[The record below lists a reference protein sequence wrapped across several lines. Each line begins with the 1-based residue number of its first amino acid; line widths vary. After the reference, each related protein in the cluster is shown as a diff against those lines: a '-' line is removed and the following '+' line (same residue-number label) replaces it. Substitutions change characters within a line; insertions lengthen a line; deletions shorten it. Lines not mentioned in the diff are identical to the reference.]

1 LWFIKFLKYK
11 IKYIL
16 IKNKMKEDLN
26 LINDFISIDYT
37 KNNNDNVQ
45 INDLIVFSDNNDN
58 NVTDDYKI
66 LFGFNEDS
74 IKIYAENKTNNK
86 KLYEKIFSLKELKN
100 LIKIKFNKINE
111 IIPYFKS
118 IQNSKLFSIFEGEKN
133 LVINFSSTMLLCYFL
148 IPQKRFNYFEK
159 ILLVSSFQL
168 GYIIFTYAKNNIQ
181 KALDESSD
189 EKGNYLSKIYN
200 KLFIKK

>member
-1 LWFIKFLKYK
+1 
-11 IKYIL
+11 
-16 IKNKMKEDLN
+16 MKEDLN
-26 LINDFISIDYT
+26 LINDFISLEYE
-37 KNNNDNVQ
+37 NNNNNNIKTNGLNFFSIDDDN
-45 INDLIVFSDNNDN
+45 N

-74 IKIYAENKTNNK
+74 IKICAENKSNNK
-86 KLYEKIFSLKELKN
+86 KLYEKKFSLDELKKI
-100 LIKIKFNKINE
+100 IKIKFNKISE

-148 IPQKRFNYFEK
+148 IPQKRFNYLEK
-159 ILLVSSFQL
+159 FLIFSSFQL

-181 KALDESSD
+181 KALNDNSKE
-189 EKGNYLSKIYN
+189 NYLVKIYN
-200 KLFIKK
+200 KINKK

>member
-1 LWFIKFLKYK
+1 
-11 IKYIL
+11 
-16 IKNKMKEDLN
+16 MKEDLN

>member
-1 LWFIKFLKYK
+1 
-11 IKYIL
+11 
-16 IKNKMKEDLN
+16 MKEDLN
-26 LINDFISIDYT
+26 LINDFISIDYN
-37 KNNNDNVQ
+37 KNDNNDIIFNDFNV
-45 INDLIVFSDNNDN
+45 LSDNNGN

-74 IKIYAENKTNNK
+74 MKIYAENKTNNK
-86 KLYEKIFSLKELKN
+86 KLYEKNFSLKELKN
-100 LIKIKFNKINE
+100 LIKIKFNKISE

-148 IPQKRFNYFEK
+148 IPQKRFNYLEK

-181 KALDESSD
+181 KALDESTNQ
-189 EKGNYLSKIYN
+189 EENYLSKIYN
-200 KLFIKK
+200 KLFIKN

>member
-1 LWFIKFLKYK
+1 
-11 IKYIL
+11 
-16 IKNKMKEDLN
+16 MKEDLN
-26 LINDFISIDYT
+26 LMNDFISFE
-37 KNNNDNVQ
+37 KNNNIQTNGFFSIDDDN
-45 INDLIVFSDNNDN
+45 N

-74 IKIYAENKTNNK
+74 IKICAENKSNNK
-86 KLYEKIFSLKELKN
+86 KLYEKKFSLDELKKI
-100 LIKIKFNKINE
+100 IKIKFNKISE

-159 ILLVSSFQL
+159 FLIFSSFQL

-181 KALDESSD
+181 KALNDDSKE
-189 EKGNYLSKIYN
+189 NYLVKIYN
-200 KLFIKK
+200 KIKK